1 MPVRRIH
8 AHPCVRD
15 AAGKVALARG
25 PLVYCMESADHET
38 VLSGMVLP
46 ADAAIN
52 AVKRSVEEM
61 VMLHA
66 EGIAQCVSDRLYSV
80 DSAKTKPVP
89 IRAIP
94 YFAWGNREPGD
105 MQVWI
110 RE

>member
-8 AHPCVRD
+8 ADPRVRD

-25 PLVYCMESADHET
+25 PLVYCVEGADHE
-38 VLSGMVLP
+38 VALSAIVLP
-46 ADAAIN
+46 SSADIRTSA
-52 AVKRSVEEM
+52 EEM
-61 VMLHA
+61 VTLHA
-66 EGIAQCVSDRLYSV
+66 EGIAQCASDRLYSV
-80 DSAKTKPVP
+80 DSVRAIPVS

-94 YFAWGNREPGD
+94 YFAWGNRAPGD

>member
-8 AHPCVRD
+8 ASPRVRD

-25 PLVYCMESADHET
+25 PLVYCVEGADH
-38 VLSGMVLP
+38 
-46 ADAAIN
+46 DAALSAIALPEAA
-52 AVKRSVEEM
+52 AVHTTVDEM
-61 VMLHA
+61 VVLHA
-66 EGIAQCVSDRLYSV
+66 EGIAQCASDRLYSV
-80 DSAKTKPVP
+80 DSVKAMPVP

-110 RE
+110 REA